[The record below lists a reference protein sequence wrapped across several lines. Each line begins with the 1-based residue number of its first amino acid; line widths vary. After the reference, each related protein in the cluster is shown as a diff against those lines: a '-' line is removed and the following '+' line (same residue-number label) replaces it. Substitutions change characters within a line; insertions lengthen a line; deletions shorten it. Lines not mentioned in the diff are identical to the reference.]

1 MVARGKEGG
10 RDAQVGL
17 GIFQGSE
24 TLLCDTARMSCWH
37 CAFVKHVEC
46 TTPKMSPDVK
56 PWAWEDK
63 MCQCRLVICNKCTI
77 WCRMLIFEEVMT
89 M

>member
-10 RDAQVGL
+10 RDAQIGL
-17 GIFQGSE
+17 GIFQDSE
-24 TLLCDTARMSCWH
+24 TLLCDTTRMSLWH
-37 CAFVKHVEC
+37 CTFVKHVEC

-63 MCQCRLVICNKCTI
+63 CVSVGSSFVINVPSGAGC
-77 WCRMLIFEEVMT
+77 
-89 M
+89 